1 MERRE
6 GEAGEEEYWREE
18 AKVKDPGSVR
28 VTREEQEFCPLLP
41 IPTGS

>member
-6 GEAGEEEYWREE
+6 REGGEEWCWRED

-28 VTREEQEFCPLLP
+28 VTREEQKFCPLLP
-41 IPTGS
+41 IHTGS